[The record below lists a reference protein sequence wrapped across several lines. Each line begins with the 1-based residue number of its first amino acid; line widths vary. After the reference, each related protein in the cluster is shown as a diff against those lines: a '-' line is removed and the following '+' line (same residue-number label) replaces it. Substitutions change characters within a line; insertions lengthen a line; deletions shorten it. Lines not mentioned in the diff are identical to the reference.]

1 MFPEFRKRPTTP
13 LFGEAK
19 AVHTMVIDISSSRQ
33 ALKDALAA
41 CIGDGEVV
49 SRDELLRLL
58 ALGPTALSG
67 TAANSFADTLF
78 AARPEGGVS
87 VEALVSHVEHLN
99 NPPPPTNSQLLK
111 LLSSFSDDADDGLLP
126 LEKAVE
132 VLKLFR
138 PAALA
143 GTPLPPNLV
152 AALEAKSTMLVEP
165 PIFFMPEVRRNVIS
179 RHHIVEVLKAAGS
192 AS

>member
-1 MFPEFRKRPTTP
+1 
-13 LFGEAK
+13 
-19 AVHTMVIDISSSRQ
+19 MVIDISSSRQ

-41 CIGDGEVV
+41 CIGDGEVI

-67 TAANSFADTLF
+67 TAAKSFVDTLF
-78 AARPEGGVS
+78 AACPEGVS

-111 LLSSFSDDADDGLLP
+111 LLSSFSDDAVDGLLP

-152 AALEAKSTMLVEP
+152 AALEAKATMLVEP

-192 AS
+192 ASQ

>member
-1 MFPEFRKRPTTP
+1 
-13 LFGEAK
+13 
-19 AVHTMVIDISSSRQ
+19 MVIDISSSRQ

-99 NPPPPTNSQLLK
+99 NPQPPTNSQLLK
-111 LLSSFSDDADDGLLP
+111 LLSSFSDDADD
-126 LEKAVE
+126 
-132 VLKLFR
+132 
-138 PAALA
+138 
-143 GTPLPPNLV
+143 
-152 AALEAKSTMLVEP
+152 
-165 PIFFMPEVRRNVIS
+165 
-179 RHHIVEVLKAAGS
+179 
-192 AS
+192 ASSDFL

>member
-1 MFPEFRKRPTTP
+1 
-13 LFGEAK
+13 
-19 AVHTMVIDISSSRQ
+19 MVIDISSSRQ

-143 GTPLPPNLV
+143 GTPLPP
-152 AALEAKSTMLVEP
+152 T
-165 PIFFMPEVRRNVIS
+165 
-179 RHHIVEVLKAAGS
+179 
-192 AS
+192 